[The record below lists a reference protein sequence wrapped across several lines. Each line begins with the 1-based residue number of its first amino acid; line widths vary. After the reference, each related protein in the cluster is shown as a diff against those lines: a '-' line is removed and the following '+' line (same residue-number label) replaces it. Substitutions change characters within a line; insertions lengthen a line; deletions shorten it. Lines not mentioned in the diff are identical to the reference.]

1 MVDENV
7 FDHNG
12 WSETVANAGANQY
25 SHNAYVQDDNKAG
38 GMFRGN
44 VFARGAAHGLQARS
58 GGIVDRNVFVLNAV
72 EMNMGSSPD
81 PTDPNIFTFPNSV
94 TKNVMI
100 EGRLMGLDTA
110 WPRSA
115 AVWGILAPG
124 TLSGI
129 VCDDNIIANRRDS
142 GVNYALAGTVT
153 NLVLTNNIIRNW
165 EPARDMT
172 DATWPHPDDNLGNF
186 YATIGG
192 TNSETDYLAYLRNRP
207 VHSLPWN
214 MTAYAAL
221 NYLRAG
227 FNKAPV
233 DGLFNYTGAPPTGLT
248 ATAGTAQVA
257 LSWTAS
263 SGATSYNV
271 KGSTVSGSGYVTVA
285 SPTTASYTNTAL
297 TNGTT
302 YYYVVSAV
310 HSVGESA
317 NSAQVSATPDIVPA
331 PTGLTATTGNAQV
344 ALSWTASSGATS
356 YNVKRSTVSGSGYV
370 SVASQTTTA
379 SFTNTALTNGT
390 TYYYVVSAVNA
401 VGESAN
407 SAQVS
412 ATPSIPVGPAGYTY
426 VADERQSYTFT
437 TTVDLAFGANGSF
450 NYLFSRT
457 GTITFDTATFG
468 DPIPGTAKYGFYKV
482 SSPTIPA
489 APTGLTATAGNA
501 QVALSWTAS
510 SGATSYNVKRSTVS
524 GSGYVSVASPTTA
537 SYTNTALTN
546 GTTYYYVVSAV
557 NSVGES
563 ANSAQVSATSTPIGP
578 AGYTYVTNEGQS
590 YTFTTT
596 VDLAY
601 GANGSF
607 NYLFS
612 RTGTIT
618 FNNATFGDPILGTA
632 KYGFYK
638 VSSPTIPAAPTG
650 LAATAGTAQVALSW
664 TASSGATSY
673 NVKRSTV
680 SGSGYVSVA
689 SPTTASYT
697 NTALTNGTTYYYVV
711 SAVNSVGES
720 ANSAQVSATP
730 SIPVGPAGYTYVA
743 DEGQSYTFTT
753 TVDLA
758 YGAYGANGSFN
769 YLFSRTG
776 TITFNNATFGDPILG
791 TKKFGFYK

>member
-331 PTGLTATTGNAQV
+331 PTGLTATAGNTQVALSWTASSGATSYNVKRSTVSGSGYVTVASPMTASYTNTALTNGTTYYYVVSAVNSVGESANSAQISATPNTVPVPPTGLTATTGNAQV

-412 ATPSIPVGPAGYTY
+412 ATPSIPV
-426 VADERQSYTFT
+426 
-437 TTVDLAFGANGSF
+437 
-450 NYLFSRT
+450 
-457 GTITFDTATFG
+457 
-468 DPIPGTAKYGFYKV
+468 
-482 SSPTIPA
+482 
-489 APTGLTATAGNA
+489 
-501 QVALSWTAS
+501 
-510 SGATSYNVKRSTVS
+510 
-524 GSGYVSVASPTTA
+524 
-537 SYTNTALTN
+537 
-546 GTTYYYVVSAV
+546 
-557 NSVGES
+557 
-563 ANSAQVSATSTPIGP
+563 GP

-680 SGSGYVSVA
+680 SGSGYVTVA
-689 SPTTASYT
+689 SPTTASST